1 MQERRSKK
9 MDEETDGAR
18 NVQNENAFGDQMPL
32 YPDNYDAKKTRLKK
46 IIFFAVVAIL
56 VVMTIIISFSRG
68 VSKHV
73 SYVLLGFS
81 IICITLVQIALW
93 WLHRVR
99 QLDSEKEWFIYFV
112 GICIIIESIF
122 TDVLLFD

>member
-1 MQERRSKK
+1 
-9 MDEETDGAR
+9 MDEETDGVE

-32 YPDNYDAKKTRLKK
+32 YPDNYDVKRTRLKK
-46 IIFFAVVAIL
+46 IIFFAVVGIL
-56 VVMTIIISFSRG
+56 VVITIVLSFTRG
-68 VSKHV
+68 VSNHV

-99 QLDSEKEWFIYFV
+99 QLDTEKEWFIYFV

>member
-1 MQERRSKK
+1 
-9 MDEETDGAR
+9 MDDETEGTQTI
-18 NVQNENAFGDQMPL
+18 QNENAFNDQMPL
-32 YPDNYDAKKTRLKK
+32 YPDNYDVKRTRLKK
-46 IIFFAVVAIL
+46 IIFFGIVGLMVAI
-56 VVMTIIISFSRG
+56 TIIISFSRG

-81 IICITLVQIALW
+81 ILCITLVECALW
-93 WLHRVR
+93 WLHRVG

-112 GICIIIESIF
+112 GVCIIIESIF